1 MTKKILFGMFA
12 AVGLLATSC
21 SDDELNNSLASG
33 DYVNA
38 YFSIETPEGIL
49 TRAIGDGTQ
58 ADKVACAIFYNG
70 EELSELRKTVDVTS
84 KTATY
89 NVRLAKGQ
97 KYQAVFFAYN
107 EAADAYNL
115 ENMKAIEVKTDQSC
129 NAENRDA
136 FTASVEVTT
145 ANTNINQEVILYRPF
160 AQLNIGST
168 NEDIAAATAAGI
180 TVKQTKV
187 KVTGVYT
194 TFNALTDKVVG
205 EPIEVTYSL
214 ANIPEET
221 EKLKVTVN
229 GQEKEYTY
237 LALNYLLVGDKDS
250 EKSLTNVE
258 FTFKPENGSE
268 NTITFENVPVQR
280 NYRTNIIGAV
290 LTNPAQ
296 FNIVIDSKF
305 EEPDYLSWNGVFV
318 KEPKQDAN
326 GNYLITSAYEL
337 NWLAM
342 QTRGE
347 QPGTTRA
354 AGTPNNFTGKT
365 IKLENDID
373 CGGNYIQ
380 PIGDNT
386 VSGYPSNSFAGTF
399 DGQNKTISNFKVKTT
414 EPVYA
419 AAGLFGTITGHVK
432 NVNVDNAEISSTHYV
447 GGIVGYIGANTGASV
462 EGCKVT
468 NSTITSTTELVN
480 GEWDNGDKAGGIVGY
495 LSPNDKVLNCIV
507 GGNTTIKAYRDLG
520 GIVGCSQN
528 GIVKGNKIDG
538 STVYVTV
545 DATHNY
551 KKYTSSSSY
560 NAGHI
565 IGRDENSTIENN
577 TGTCTLNVPAN
588 VVSVKTAAEL
598 KELLT
603 QFTASGAGDNTINI
617 EDDII
622 LADGENWESITVQGY
637 TGAGKITING
647 NGHYISGLN
656 ASLFEG
662 GFAGSSGIIIN
673 KLTIKDSE
681 MIASDNNQG
690 FGTFIKSIDSMP
702 YIELNGCKAENVTI
716 TAANGNSARIGGL
729 IGWSAGYNNENDG
742 PVDTYIYVK
751 NCEVFDCKIT
761 ANGSVGGIIGH
772 AGNNPATYHFI
783 ENCVVE
789 NCTLT
794 ANDGSWRAGAIV
806 GTANVG
812 EVTITN
818 CTDRNN
824 TISMTWNGSTLN
836 APADFHAS
844 PVRHLYGRTVFGST
858 GKLTIN
864 SVAIQ

>member
-1 MTKKILFGMFA
+1 M
-12 AVGLLATSC
+12 
-21 SDDELNNSLASG
+21 
-33 DYVNA
+33 
-38 YFSIETPEGIL
+38 
-49 TRAIGDGTQ
+49 
-58 ADKVACAIFYNG
+58 
-70 EELSELRKTVDVTS
+70 
-84 KTATY
+84 
-89 NVRLAKGQ
+89 
-97 KYQAVFFAYN
+97 
-107 EAADAYNL
+107 
-115 ENMKAIEVKTDQSC
+115 
-129 NAENRDA
+129 
-136 FTASVEVTT
+136 
-145 ANTNINQEVILYRPF
+145 
-160 AQLNIGST
+160 
-168 NEDIAAATAAGI
+168 
-180 TVKQTKV
+180 
-187 KVTGVYT
+187 
-194 TFNALTDKVVG
+194 
-205 EPIEVTYSL
+205 
-214 ANIPEET
+214 
-221 EKLKVTVN
+221 
-229 GQEKEYTY
+229 
-237 LALNYLLVGDKDS
+237 
-250 EKSLTNVE
+250 
-258 FTFKPENGSE
+258 
-268 NTITFENVPVQR
+268 
-280 NYRTNIIGAV
+280 
-290 LTNPAQ
+290 
-296 FNIVIDSKF
+296 
-305 EEPDYLSWNGVFV
+305 
-318 KEPKQDAN
+318 
-326 GNYLITSAYEL
+326 
-337 NWLAM
+337 
-342 QTRGE
+342 
-347 QPGTTRA
+347 
-354 AGTPNNFTGKT
+354 
-365 IKLENDID
+365 
-373 CGGNYIQ
+373 
-380 PIGDNT
+380 
-386 VSGYPSNSFAGTF
+386 
-399 DGQNKTISNFKVKTT
+399 
-414 EPVYA
+414 
-419 AAGLFGTITGHVK
+419 
-432 NVNVDNAEISSTHYV
+432 
-447 GGIVGYIGANTGASV
+447 
-462 EGCKVT
+462 
-468 NSTITSTTELVN
+468 
-480 GEWDNGDKAGGIVGY
+480 
-495 LSPNDKVLNCIV
+495 
-507 GGNTTIKAYRDLG
+507 
-520 GIVGCSQN
+520 
-528 GIVKGNKIDG
+528 KGNKIDG